1 MGGHGIDQVHH
12 HMSGVRHISVK
23 ETADGMRL
31 DRWLREQ
38 FPGLKQGK
46 IQKLLR
52 TGQIRLDGARAKSG
66 DRVEAGQDIRVP
78 PNIDDNPVTDRPSKV
93 IDPEVAREISDTL
106 KERIVHIDDDLI
118 ALNKPAGIAVQ
129 GGSGT
134 HIHIDGVL
142 DWLKMGAKER
152 PRLVHRLDRDTS
164 GILLLARNRQ
174 SATRLTKA
182 FQSRETQKIY
192 WAVTVGVPSEKQG
205 MIDAPLAKLPG
216 ARGDLV
222 QINENMGKP
231 ARTLFR
237 VIDSVGRD
245 ASWLELQPLTG
256 RTHQLRVHTQAIGV
270 PIVGDP
276 KYGLRDA
283 SVHEMGV
290 EKKLHLHAQALIFR
304 GAHDKD
310 LMVTATLPEHMQ
322 QTFKSLG
329 FDENDENA
337 IPPDGYV

>member
-1 MGGHGIDQVHH
+1 
-12 HMSGVRHISVK
+12 MSGVRHIAVK
-23 ETADGMRL
+23 DVADGMRL
-31 DRWLREQ
+31 DRWLREE

-46 IQKLLR
+46 LQKLLR

-66 DRVEAGQDIRVP
+66 DRIEAGQQIRVP
-78 PNIDDNPVTDRPSKV
+78 PNIDDNPQTETRPKV
-93 IDPEVAREISDTL
+93 IDPETARELSDTL
-106 KERIVHIDDDLI
+106 KERIVHIDDELI
-118 ALNKPAGIAVQ
+118 ALNKPAGLAVQ

-134 HIHIDGVL
+134 HVHIDGVL
-142 DWLKMGAKER
+142 DWMKMGAKER

-164 GILLLARNRQ
+164 GVLLLARTRQ

-182 FQSRETQKIY
+182 FQSRETQKVY
-192 WAVTVGVPSEKQG
+192 WAICVGVPAEKQG

-231 ARTLFR
+231 AKTLFR
-237 VIDSVGRD
+237 VIDSMGKD

-270 PIVGDP
+270 PILGDP
-276 KYGLRDA
+276 KYGLRNA
-283 SVHEMGV
+283 GVFEMGV
-290 EKKLHLHAQALIFR
+290 DNQLHLHAQALMFR
-304 GAHDKD
+304 GQNGKD
-310 LMVTATLPEHMQ
+310 LMVTATLPDHMHR
-322 QTFKSLG
+322 TFKTLG

-337 IPPDGYV
+337 GPPERYT

>member
-1 MGGHGIDQVHH
+1 MT
-12 HMSGVRHISVK
+12 GVQHIAVQEAS
-23 ETADGMRL
+23 DGMRL

-66 DRVEAGQDIRVP
+66 DRVEAGQEVRVP
-78 PNIDDNPVTDRPSKV
+78 PNIDDNPITNVKPKV
-93 IDPEVAREISDTL
+93 IDPEIARELSDEL
-106 KERIVHIDDDLI
+106 KERIIYIDDDLI
-118 ALNKPAGIAVQ
+118 AINKPSGLAVQ

-164 GILLLARNRQ
+164 GVLLLARTRQ
-174 SATRLTKA
+174 SATKLTKA

-216 ARGDLV
+216 QRGDLV

-231 ARTLFR
+231 AKSLFR
-237 VIDSVGRD
+237 VIDSMGKD
-245 ASWLELQPLTG
+245 ASWIELQPLTG

-270 PIVGDP
+270 PILGDP

-283 SVHEMGV
+283 NVLEMGV
-290 EKKLHLHAQALIFR
+290 DNQLHLHAHALMFP
-304 GAHDKD
+304 DKD
-310 LMVTATLPEHMQ
+310 FKVTATLPEHMRR
-322 QTFKSLG
+322 TFKSLG

-337 IPPDGYV
+337 QRIDTYY

>member
-1 MGGHGIDQVHH
+1 
-12 HMSGVRHISVK
+12 MSGVRHIPIK
-23 ETADGMRL
+23 EVADGMRL
-31 DRWLREQ
+31 DRWLREE

-46 IQKLLR
+46 LQKLLR

-66 DRVEAGQDIRVP
+66 DRVEFGQQVRVP
-78 PNIDDNPVTDRPSKV
+78 PNIDDNPQINTHPKM
-93 IDPEVAREISDTL
+93 IDPDVARELSDTL

-118 ALNKPAGIAVQ
+118 ALNKPAGLAVQ

-142 DWLKMGAKER
+142 DYMKMGAKER

-164 GILLLARNRQ
+164 GILLLARTRQ
-174 SATRLTKA
+174 SATRLTKS
-182 FQSRETQKIY
+182 FQSRETQKVY
-192 WAVTVGVPSEKQG
+192 WAITVGVPSEKEG

-231 ARTLFR
+231 AKTLFR
-237 VIDSVGRD
+237 VIDSMGKD

-270 PIVGDP
+270 PILGDP

-283 SVHEMGV
+283 GVLEMGV
-290 EKKLHLHAQALIFR
+290 DNQLHLHAQALMFR
-304 GAHDKD
+304 GSGDKD
-310 LMVTATLPEHMQ
+310 LMVTATLPEHMER
-322 QTFKSLG
+322 TFKSLG
-329 FDENDENA
+329 FDVKDENA
-337 IPPDGYV
+337 GPPERYS